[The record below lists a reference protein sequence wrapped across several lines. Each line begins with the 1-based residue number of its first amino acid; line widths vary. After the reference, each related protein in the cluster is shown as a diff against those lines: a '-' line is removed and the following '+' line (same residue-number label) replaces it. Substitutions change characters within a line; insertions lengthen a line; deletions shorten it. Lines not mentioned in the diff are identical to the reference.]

1 MELQALIR
9 GGEVRSRMQQRRNRL
24 RRAERAVVGLQSL
37 IRGQMVRAL
46 FVDHLR
52 DYRSTV
58 HWATLVTGTWGG
70 KLIVGSSDGER
81 GIGEKG
87 DK

>member
-1 MELQALIR
+1 
-9 GGEVRSRMQQRRNRL
+9 
-24 RRAERAVVGLQSL
+24 
-37 IRGQMVRAL
+37 MVRAL

-81 GIGEKG
+81 GVGEKG